1 MTLDRSRWR
10 KACRRCL
17 AGVALLAAMT
27 LPSAA
32 QDPSLVEDMNPLLG
46 PKYAQWM
53 VGAVGQIASKSEREE
68 FLYLRSDAE
77 AQRFIDAF
85 WQTPE
90 HELIRQLFDRRAEE
104 ADRLFS
110 EAGIAGRKTDR
121 GTILILFGPPTKEEI
136 EELRNVDDPDV
147 LLWSY
152 DRKAVGKG
160 LNGEKPAKMY
170 RFVKVGDFTRMF
182 KKGDRLDPVEQRRR
196 DPLRRPLRPY

>member
-1 MTLDRSRWR
+1 MAR
-10 KACRRCL
+10 
-17 AGVALLAAMT
+17 VAWVTGMILCVLAAVT
-27 LPSAA
+27 PAVA

-53 VGAVGQIASKSEREE
+53 VGAVGQIASKAEREE

-77 AQRFIDAF
+77 AERFIEAF
-85 WQTPE
+85 WASPE
-90 HELIRQLFDRRAEE
+90 HQLIKQLFDQRATE
-104 ADRLFS
+104 ADRIFG

-121 GTILILFGPPTKEEI
+121 GTIFILFGPPTTEEI

-147 LLWSY
+147 LLWTY
-152 DRKAVGKG
+152 ERKAVGKG
-160 LNGEKPAKMY
+160 LNGERPAKMY
-170 RFVKVGDFTRMF
+170 RFVKVGDLTRMF